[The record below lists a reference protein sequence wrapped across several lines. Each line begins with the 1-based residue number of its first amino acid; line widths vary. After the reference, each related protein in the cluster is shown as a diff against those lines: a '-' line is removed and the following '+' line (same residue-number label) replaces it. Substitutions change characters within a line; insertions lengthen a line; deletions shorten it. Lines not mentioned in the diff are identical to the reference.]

1 MREALALLRAGW
13 LSAASYRLNLFFS
26 LIGLA
31 VSLVPL
37 YFVAQALQPVAA
49 QSISDEGGRYF
60 AFLAVG
66 LAVFFFI
73 SSAVM
78 SLPNAIGGGI
88 SSGTLEALLA
98 TPAPIPS
105 LLLGLVSFDMMW
117 AAIRA
122 AGLLAAA
129 MLLGLRIVPA
139 GIPLALL
146 GLVLTIVAYFGI
158 GLGLA
163 AMILIFRTTGPLGS
177 GILAA
182 SGLLGGAYY
191 STTVIPSWIQ
201 HLAVLVPLTYG
212 LRVIRRAILAGLPPE
227 AITPDLVRLS
237 IAAAVLL
244 LLGGLCFRAALRHAR
259 GQGSLGQY

>member
-1 MREALALLRAGW
+1 MRETLALLRAGW
-13 LSAASYRLNLFFS
+13 IAAASYRLNLFFS
-26 LIGLA
+26 LVGLG

-60 AFLAVG
+60 AFLTIG

-98 TPAPIPS
+98 TPAPVPS
-105 LLLGLVSFDMMW
+105 LLLGLVSFDLTW

-122 AGLLAAA
+122 VCLLGAS
-129 MLLGLRIVPA
+129 MLLGLRIAPG

-146 GLVLTIVAYFGI
+146 ALLLTVLAYFGI

-163 AMILIFRTTGPLGS
+163 AMILIFRTIGPLGS

-212 LRVIRRAILAGLPPE
+212 LRVIRRAILAGAPAE
-227 AITPDLVRLS
+227 AILPDLTRLS
-237 IAAAVLL
+237 LAATVLL